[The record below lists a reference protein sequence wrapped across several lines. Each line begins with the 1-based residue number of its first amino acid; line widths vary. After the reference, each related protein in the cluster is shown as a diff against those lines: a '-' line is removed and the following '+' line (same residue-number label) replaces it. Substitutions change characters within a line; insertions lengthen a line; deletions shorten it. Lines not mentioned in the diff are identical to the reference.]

1 MTQPHTIALADTIRQ
16 VFPSMPWKRALAIAR
31 HYHGDRHITYHAH
44 VHAGTEFVT
53 CLVAAHVRHELTDYE
68 QRYPVGYHAP
78 ELKVLAR
85 QAVQP
90 VVNQY
95 LNSWR

>member
-1 MTQPHTIALADTIRQ
+1 MLTQPHTIVLAE
-16 VFPSMPWKRALAIAR
+16 AIQW
-31 HYHGDRHITYHAH
+31 I
-44 VHAGTEFVT
+44 T
-53 CLVAAHVRHELTDYE
+53 CLVSAHVRHELTDYE